1 MRRSCRLGRWTRRSA
16 ARSAWVALTSIAA
29 AVVVPVAVAQEA
41 VQTSP
46 VVVTGTRTEA
56 SSFDLPMS
64 IDSIPQADIQRGK
77 LDVNVSEVLN
87 RAPGTY
93 VQNRDNFAQEQQ
105 ISIRGFGA
113 RSQFGTRGVKLLAD
127 GIPASSPDGQGSPG
141 IFDLGS
147 ADRIEVL
154 RGPFSALYG
163 NHSGGVVQIFT
174 EPGPERPIVTPSFTF
189 GSYDTQRYGFKFGG
203 QGGPL
208 NYVVNTTYFTT
219 NGYREQSAAEKTQV
233 NGKFVYTLDDRSSLT
248 LVVNVFDQPNAEDPL
263 GLTAQQVARN
273 PRQADAAAKVF
284 DTRRTL
290 RNSQAGLIYDNRIT
304 DQDTLRVMGYYGTR
318 SNAQYLAIP
327 LTNQN
332 DIRASGGLST
342 FDRDFGGGSVRW
354 TRVEQVLNGPLTL
367 TTGVDYETASDSRQG
382 YLNNSGVQGPLKRN
396 EDNTVDNFGAY
407 LQGEWQ
413 FLPRWN
419 ASAGLR
425 YTEVRFDSD
434 DNFICVV
441 VGSRCSGTS
450 TIVGPGPN
458 QRNPDDS
465 GSATYSAWTP
475 VGGLLYQLTSA
486 VNVYAN
492 AGRSFETP
500 TFIELA
506 YRPDGS
512 SGLNFNLQPTL
523 SNQYE
528 IGAKAFLGAGTR
540 VNLALFYI
548 DSDNEIVIARNAGG
562 RAAYQNASGT
572 TRKGAELLV
581 DSDLGA
587 GFNGYLAATYLN
599 AEFCGRL
606 RHLRRSSALHTGDRH
621 QHRRRAV
628 GQPGAGRP
636 RIQPLRI
643 AHVAVRALRSYHRGG
658 GDLERECLRERLQ
671 HRVRRELRDR
681 ELVGGV
687 AATVRPVV
695 VPRVRAGEQHFRQ
708 GVHRRGQRGRCE
720 WPLLLPGA
728 DAQLHRGAKR
738 DLPVLSGRRT

>member
-1 MRRSCRLGRWTRRSA
+1 MKKCKARRDGGRSFGIGSDAISRA
-16 ARSAWVALTSIAA
+16 ALTALFASVPGPATAA
-29 AVVVPVAVAQEA
+29 DEA
-41 VQTSP
+41 VEASP

-56 SSFDLPMS
+56 RSFDLPMS
-64 IDSIPQADIQRGK
+64 IDSIPQSEIQRGK
-77 LDVNVSEVLN
+77 LDVNVSEILN

-127 GIPASSPDGQGSPG
+127 GIPASTPDGQGSPG

-174 EPGPERPIVTPSFTF
+174 EPGPERPIITPSFNF

-208 NYVVNTTYFTT
+208 NYLVNTTYFTT

-233 NGKFVYTLDDRSSLT
+233 NAKFVYTLNESSSLA
-248 LVVNVFDQPNAEDPL
+248 LVVNLFDQPNAEDPL
-263 GLTAQQVARN
+263 GLTALQAARN
-273 PRQADAAAKVF
+273 PRQADAAAKAF

-290 RNSQAGLIYDNRIT
+290 RNNQGGLIYTNQIT

-318 SNAQYLAIP
+318 SNTQYLAIP
-327 LTNQN
+327 LPNQN
-332 DIRASGGLST
+332 DIRASGGVST
-342 FDRDFGGGSVRW
+342 YDRDFGGGSLRW
-354 TRVEQVLNGPLTL
+354 TRVQPLLDGPLTL
-367 TTGVDYETASDSRQG
+367 TAGVDYETASDSRQG
-382 YLNNSGVQGPLKRN
+382 YLNNSGEQGALKRN

-419 ASAGLR
+419 VSAGLR
-425 YTEVRFDSD
+425 YTEVRFDSND
-434 DNFICVV
+434 KFICVV
-441 VGSRCSGTS
+441 VGTRCSGS
-450 TIVGPGPN
+450 TIIVGPGPN

-465 GSATYSAWTP
+465 GSTTYSAWTP

-486 VNVYAN
+486 VNLYAN

-512 SGLNFNLQPTL
+512 SGLNFNLQPTV

-599 AEFCGRL
+599 AEFNGDFVTCAGPAPCIPATGTNIAVVESGNRVPGIPEYNLFGSLTWRYAPFGLTTAVEGIWNGNVYANDRNTEAAASYAIANWWAGLQQHSGPWTFREFVRVNNIFDKEYIGAVNVGDANGRYYYPSPTRNYVVGL
-606 RHLRRSSALHTGDRH
+606 SAIY
-621 QHRRRAV
+621 Q
-628 GQPGAGRP
+628 
-636 RIQPLRI
+636 
-643 AHVAVRALRSYHRGG
+643 
-658 GDLERECLRERLQ
+658 
-671 HRVRRELRDR
+671 
-681 ELVGGV
+681 
-687 AATVRPVV
+687 
-695 VPRVRAGEQHFRQ
+695 F
-708 GVHRRGQRGRCE
+708 
-720 WPLLLPGA
+720 
-728 DAQLHRGAKR
+728 
-738 DLPVLSGRRT
+738 

>member
-1 MRRSCRLGRWTRRSA
+1 MRRTKWRSPRQGGRERATVR
-16 ARSAWVALTSIAA
+16 AWGALVPVLAA
-29 AVVVPVAVAQEA
+29 AAAPASAQQAVE
-41 VQTSP
+41 TSP

-56 SSFDLPMS
+56 RSFDLPMS

-141 IFDLGS
+141 IFDLSS

-174 EPGPERPIVTPSFTF
+174 ERGPTPPMMSPSFTF

-208 NYVVNTTYFTT
+208 NYLVNTTYFTT

-233 NGKFVYTLDDRSSLT
+233 NGKFVYTVNDRSAIT
-248 LVVNVFDQPNAEDPL
+248 LVANLFDQPNAEDPL

-273 PRQADAAAKVF
+273 PRQADPAAKLF

-290 RNSQAGLIYDNRIT
+290 RNSQVGLIYDNRIT
-304 DQDTLRVMGYYGTR
+304 DEDTLRVMGYYGTR
-318 SNAQYLAIP
+318 SNTQYLAVP
-327 LTNQN
+327 LVNQN
-332 DIRASGGLST
+332 DIRSSGGVSA
-342 FDRDFGGGSVRW
+342 FDRDFGGGSLRW
-354 TRVEQVLNGPLTL
+354 TRVQPLFDGPLTL

-382 YLNNSGVQGPLKRN
+382 YLNNNGEQGPLKRN
-396 EDNTVDNFGAY
+396 EDNTVDNLGVY

-419 ASAGLR
+419 ASAGIR
-425 YTEVRFDSD
+425 YTEVRFDSRD
-434 DNFICVV
+434 KFICVI
-441 VGSRCSGTS
+441 VGTRCSGTS
-450 TIVGPGPN
+450 TIVGPGPTE
-458 QRNPDDS
+458 RNPNDS

-486 VNVYAN
+486 VNIYAN

-512 SGLNFNLQPTL
+512 SGLNFNLQPTAA
-523 SNQYE
+523 NQYE

-548 DSDNEIVIARNAGG
+548 DASNEIVVARNAGG
-562 RAAYQNASGT
+562 RVAYQNASGT

-581 DSDLGA
+581 DSDLGS

-599 AEFCGRL
+599 AEFDGAFVTCAGPAPCIPATGTNIAVAESGNRVPGIPEYSL
-606 RHLRRSSALHTGDRH
+606 FGSLTWRYAPFGLTTAVEGIWNGNVYANDLNTEAAASYAIANWWGGLQQQSGPWTVREFVRVNNIFDKEYIGAVNVGDANRRYYYPAPTRN
-621 QHRRRAV
+621 
-628 GQPGAGRP
+628 
-636 RIQPLRI
+636 
-643 AHVAVRALRSYHRGG
+643 Y
-658 GDLERECLRERLQ
+658 
-671 HRVRRELRDR
+671 
-681 ELVGGV
+681 LVG
-687 AATVRPVV
+687 
-695 VPRVRAGEQHFRQ
+695 
-708 GVHRRGQRGRCE
+708 
-720 WPLLLPGA
+720 
-728 DAQLHRGAKR
+728 
-738 DLPVLSGRRT
+738 LSVIYQF

>member
-1 MRRSCRLGRWTRRSA
+1 MKNQKPGAVSNRAFVTRSVPALLGALMAGVA
-16 ARSAWVALTSIAA
+16 APATAA
-29 AVVVPVAVAQEA
+29 EESVEA
-41 VQTSP
+41 SP

-56 SSFDLPMS
+56 RAFDLPMS

-113 RSQFGTRGVKLLAD
+113 RSQFGTRGVRLLAD

-174 EPGPERPIVTPSFTF
+174 EPGRVPPMMSPSFTF

-208 NYVVNTTYFTT
+208 NYLVNTTYFTT
-219 NGYREQSAAEKTQV
+219 DGYREQSAAEKTQV
-233 NGKFVYTLDDRSSLT
+233 NGRFAYTLDDRSALT
-248 LVVNVFDQPNAEDPL
+248 LVVNYFDQPNAEDPL

-273 PRQADAAAKVF
+273 PRQADAAARLF

-304 DQDTLRVMGYYGTR
+304 DEDTLRVMGYYGTR

-327 LTNQN
+327 LVNQN
-332 DIRASGGLST
+332 DIRSSGGVST

-354 TRVEQVLNGPLTL
+354 TRVQPLFDGPLTL

-382 YLNNSGVQGPLKRN
+382 YLNNLGEQGALKRN
-396 EDNTVDNFGAY
+396 EDNTVDNFGVY

-419 ASAGLR
+419 ASAGIR
-425 YTEVRFDSD
+425 WTEVQFDSRD
-434 DNFICVV
+434 KFVCVI
-441 VGSRCSGTS
+441 VGTRCSGTS
-450 TIVGPGPN
+450 AIVGPGPA

-475 VGGLLYQLTSA
+475 VGGILYQLTSA

-506 YRPDGS
+506 YRPDAG

-540 VNLALFYI
+540 VNFALFYI

-562 RAAYQNASGT
+562 RAAYQNASGSR
-572 TRKGAELLV
+572 RKGAELLV
-581 DSDLGA
+581 DSELGA
-587 GFNGYLAATYLN
+587 GFSGYLAATYLN
-599 AEFCGRL
+599 AEFSGDFVTCAGPAPCIPATGTNIAVVESGNRVPGIPEYNLFGSLTWRYAPFGLTTAVEGVWNGNVYVNDLNSEAAASYALANWWAGLQQQSGPWTVREFVRVNNIFDKEYIGAVNVGDANGRYYYPAPT
-606 RHLRRSSALHTGDRH
+606 RN
-621 QHRRRAV
+621 
-628 GQPGAGRP
+628 
-636 RIQPLRI
+636 
-643 AHVAVRALRSYHRGG
+643 Y
-658 GDLERECLRERLQ
+658 
-671 HRVRRELRDR
+671 
-681 ELVGGV
+681 LVG
-687 AATVRPVV
+687 
-695 VPRVRAGEQHFRQ
+695 
-708 GVHRRGQRGRCE
+708 
-720 WPLLLPGA
+720 
-728 DAQLHRGAKR
+728 
-738 DLPVLSGRRT
+738 LSVIYQF

>member
-1 MRRSCRLGRWTRRSA
+1 MKEQGKGGGPVRARRSVRAILG
-16 ARSAWVALTSIAA
+16 
-29 AVVVPVAVAQEA
+29 AVVSVVAAPAGADDA
-41 VQTSP
+41 VESSP

-56 SSFDLPMS
+56 RSFDLPMS
-64 IDSIPQADIQRGK
+64 IDSIPQDDIQRGK

-87 RAPGTY
+87 RAPGTF

-113 RSQFGTRGVKLLAD
+113 RSQFGTRGIRLLAD

-174 EPGPERPIVTPSFTF
+174 EPGPAQPIMTPSFTF

-208 NYVVNTTYFTT
+208 NYMVNTTYFTT

-233 NGKFVYTLDDRSSLT
+233 NGKFVYTIDNRSAFT
-248 LVVNVFDQPNAEDPL
+248 LVANIFDQPNAEDPL

-273 PRQADAAAKVF
+273 PRQADPAATLF

-290 RNSQAGLIYDNRIT
+290 RNSQVGLIYDNRIT
-304 DQDTLRVMGYYGTR
+304 DEDTLRVMGYYGTR
-318 SNAQYLAIP
+318 SNTQYLAIP
-327 LTNQN
+327 LVNQN
-332 DIRASGGLST
+332 DIRSSGGVST
-342 FDRDFGGGSVRW
+342 FDRDFGGGSLRW
-354 TRVEQVLNGPLTL
+354 TRVQPFFSGPLTV
-367 TTGVDYETASDSRQG
+367 TSGVDYETASDSRQG
-382 YLNNSGVQGPLKRN
+382 YLNNLGDIGALKRN
-396 EDNTVDNFGAY
+396 EDDTVDNFGAY
-407 LQGEWQ
+407 VQAEWQ

-419 ASAGLR
+419 ASAGIR
-425 YTEVRFDSD
+425 YSEVRFDSRD
-434 DNFICVV
+434 KFICVI
-441 VGSRCSGTS
+441 VGTRCSGTT
-450 TIVGPGPN
+450 TIVGPGPA

-486 VNVYAN
+486 VNLYAN

-528 IGAKAFLGAGTR
+528 IGAKAFVGTGTR
-540 VNLALFYI
+540 VNFALFYI
-548 DSDNEIVIARNAGG
+548 DSSNEVVIARNVGG

-572 TRKGAELLV
+572 TRKGAELLI

-599 AEFCGRL
+599 AEFSGDFVTCAGP
-606 RHLRRSSALHTGDRH
+606 APCIPATGTN
-621 QHRRRAV
+621 
-628 GQPGAGRP
+628 
-636 RIQPLRI
+636 
-643 AHVAVRALRSYHRGG
+643 VAVVQSGNRVPGVPEYNLFGSLTWRYAPFGLTTAVEAIWNGNVYVNDLNTEAAASYAILNWWGG
-658 GDLERECLRERLQ
+658 LQQQSGPWSFREFVRVNNIFDKAYIGAVNVGDANGRYYYPAPTRNY
-671 HRVRRELRDR
+671 
-681 ELVGGV
+681 LVG
-687 AATVRPVV
+687 
-695 VPRVRAGEQHFRQ
+695 
-708 GVHRRGQRGRCE
+708 
-720 WPLLLPGA
+720 
-728 DAQLHRGAKR
+728 
-738 DLPVLSGRRT
+738 LSVIYQF

>member
-1 MRRSCRLGRWTRRSA
+1 MRGSRRLGRWTPRRA

-29 AVVVPVAVAQEA
+29 AVAAPVAVAQEA

-273 PRQADAAAKVF
+273 PRQA
-284 DTRRTL
+284 TPRRSFSTPGAPCATA
-290 RNSQAGLIYDNRIT
+290 RAGLIYDNRIT

-327 LTNQN
+327 L
-332 DIRASGGLST
+332 DEPERH
-342 FDRDFGGGSVRW
+342 
-354 TRVEQVLNGPLTL
+354 P
-367 TTGVDYETASDSRQG
+367 
-382 YLNNSGVQGPLKRN
+382 
-396 EDNTVDNFGAY
+396 
-407 LQGEWQ
+407 
-413 FLPRWN
+413 
-419 ASAGLR
+419 
-425 YTEVRFDSD
+425 
-434 DNFICVV
+434 
-441 VGSRCSGTS
+441 
-450 TIVGPGPN
+450 
-458 QRNPDDS
+458 
-465 GSATYSAWTP
+465 
-475 VGGLLYQLTSA
+475 
-486 VNVYAN
+486 
-492 AGRSFETP
+492 
-500 TFIELA
+500 
-506 YRPDGS
+506 
-512 SGLNFNLQPTL
+512 
-523 SNQYE
+523 
-528 IGAKAFLGAGTR
+528 
-540 VNLALFYI
+540 
-548 DSDNEIVIARNAGG
+548 
-562 RAAYQNASGT
+562 
-572 TRKGAELLV
+572 
-581 DSDLGA
+581 
-587 GFNGYLAATYLN
+587 
-599 AEFCGRL
+599 RL
-606 RHLRRSSALHTGDRH
+606 RRRVDLRPRLWRWQPALDACRAGARRSAHPHHG
-621 QHRRRAV
+621 RR
-628 GQPGAGRP
+628 
-636 RIQPLRI
+636 
-643 AHVAVRALRSYHRGG
+643 
-658 GDLERECLRERLQ
+658 
-671 HRVRRELRDR
+671 LRDR
-681 ELVGGV
+681 ERRAPGLSQQQRRSG
-687 AATVRPVV
+687 ASASATRTTRSTSSAPIS
-695 VPRVRAGEQHFRQ
+695 RANGSSCRAGTQARDCATPRCASTRTTTSSAWWSAALQRDLH
-708 GVHRRGQRGRCE
+708 HRRTGSQRSAIPTTAAAPPIRHGH
-720 WPLLLPGA
+720 PSA
-728 DAQLHRGAKR
+728 DC
-738 DLPVLSGRRT
+738 STS

>member
-1 MRRSCRLGRWTRRSA
+1 MKEEEGRGRVSVRRRRSVRAILG
-16 ARSAWVALTSIAA
+16 
-29 AVVVPVAVAQEA
+29 AVVSVVAAPGAADDA
-41 VQTSP
+41 VESSP

-56 SSFDLPMS
+56 RSFDLPMS
-64 IDSIPQADIQRGK
+64 IDSIPQADIDRGK

-87 RAPGTY
+87 RAPGTF

-113 RSQFGTRGVKLLAD
+113 RSQFGTRGIRLLAD

-147 ADRIEVL
+147 AERIEVL
-154 RGPFSALYG
+154 RGAFSALYG

-174 EPGPERPIVTPSFTF
+174 EPGPAQPIMTPSFTF

-233 NGKFVYTLDDRSSLT
+233 NGKFVYTLDDRSAFT
-248 LVVNVFDQPNAEDPL
+248 LVANIFDQPNAEDPL

-273 PRQADAAAKVF
+273 PRQADAAAKLF

-290 RNSQAGLIYDNRIT
+290 RNSQVGLIYDNRVT
-304 DQDTLRVMGYYGTR
+304 DEDTLRVMGYYGTR

-327 LTNQN
+327 LVNQN
-332 DIRASGGLST
+332 DIRNSGGVST
-342 FDRDFGGGSVRW
+342 FDRDFGGGSLRW
-354 TRVEQVLNGPLTL
+354 THVQPFFDGPLTL
-367 TTGVDYETASDSRQG
+367 TSGVDYDTASDARQG
-382 YLNNSGVQGPLKRN
+382 YRNNLGEIGALKRN
-396 EDNTVDNFGAY
+396 EDNTVDNIGAY

-419 ASAGLR
+419 ASAGIR
-425 YTEVRFDSD
+425 YSEVRFDSRD
-434 DNFICVV
+434 KFICVI
-441 VGSRCSGTS
+441 VGTPCSGTT
-450 TIVGPGPN
+450 TIVGPGPA
-458 QRNPDDS
+458 QRNPNDS

-486 VNVYAN
+486 VNLYAN

-512 SGLNFNLQPTL
+512 TGLNFNLQPTL

-528 IGAKAFLGAGTR
+528 IGAKAFVGAGTR

-548 DSDNEIVIARNAGG
+548 DSSNEIVIARNVGG

-572 TRKGAELLV
+572 TRKGAELH
-581 DSDLGA
+581 
-587 GFNGYLAATYLN
+587 
-599 AEFCGRL
+599 GRQRFRRRL
-606 RHLRRSSALHTGDRH
+606 QRLSGGHLPQRRIQRRLHHLRGSGAVHSRHRH
-621 QHRRRAV
+621 QRGPRAV
-628 GQPGAGRP
+628 GQPRARRAG
-636 RIQPLRI
+636 IQPVRVAHLALR
-643 AHVAVRALRSYHRGG
+643 AVRSHHRRG
-658 GDLERECLRERLQ
+658 GDLERQRLRERSQ
-671 HRVRRELRDR
+671 
-681 ELVGGV
+681 
-687 AATVRPVV
+687 
-695 VPRVRAGEQHFRQ
+695 
-708 GVHRRGQRGRCE
+708 QRGRCE
-720 WPLLLPGA
+720 LCARQLVGGA
-728 DAQLHRGAKR
+728 AAAIRSV
-738 DLPVLSGRRT
+738 DLAPVLARQQHLRQGVRWRGRASVTRTAVTTIRPRPAITWSG